1 MIATQA
7 KHPAFFGLLLLALV
21 VLFLFSGNTVS
32 TVLAERLES
41 DSYLIQFSNF
51 NVTSGSK
58 SSSSYNVTDT
68 VGQTAAGAYGEYG
81 NSDYF
86 VGAGFQYIYQIKD
99 FSFVIS
105 DLTMNLGELSTG
117 AFGTDSNTLT
127 ITTRGAGGYSIYA
140 FEDHPLRSEEGDE
153 IANTTCDAGTCTTTA
168 AGVWTNTAVSG
179 FGFNMIGD
187 DIPGDFVNNTY
198 FRPFANA
205 EAAQPMRVVMSSSNV
220 ALDRQSTV
228 TYQAAKSGSTAAG
241 NYETA
246 VSFVAVPGF

>member
-1 MIATQA
+1 MHTPRY
-7 KHPAFFGLLLLALV
+7 HTLLLALKIFG
-21 VLFLFSGNTVS
+21 LTLCFLFSSNTV
-32 TVLAERLES
+32 TMVLAERLES
-41 DSYLIQFSNF
+41 NSYLIQFSNF

-58 SSSSYNVTDT
+58 SSTTYNVTDT

-81 NSDYF
+81 TSDYF

-105 DLTMNLGELSTG
+105 DLTMNLGELTQG
-117 AFGTDSNTLT
+117 AFGTDSHTLT

-140 FEDHPLRSEEGDE
+140 IEDHPLRSENDDE
-153 IANTTCDAGTCTTTA
+153 IVNTTCDAGTCTTTT
-168 AGVWTNTAVSG
+168 AGIWTNTAISG
-179 FGFNMIGD
+179 FGFNMVGD
-187 DIPGDFVNNTY
+187 DVPGDFVNNTY

-205 EAAQPMRVVMSSSNV
+205 ETAQPMRVVMSSSNV
-220 ALDRQSTV
+220 AIDRQSTV

-246 VSFVAVPGF
+246 VSFVAVPGY